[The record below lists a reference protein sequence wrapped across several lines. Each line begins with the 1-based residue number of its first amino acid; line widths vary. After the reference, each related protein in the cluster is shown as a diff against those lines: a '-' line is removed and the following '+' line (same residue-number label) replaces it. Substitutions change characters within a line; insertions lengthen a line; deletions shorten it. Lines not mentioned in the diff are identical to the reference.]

1 MIMRRGPK
9 VIALATVAVLMLAS
23 CADSGSS
30 PAPAVTTRQGS
41 PTTAGTPSGSGASTL
56 GRWTSTEFDGAF
68 VSIADDGTFT
78 GDDGC
83 NGLGGSW
90 KMADDGTSLELSEV
104 FQTLMGCEEG
114 TSWAAGPTTFSE
126 QSGKLVVT
134 GEGGTVL
141 DTLTR

>member
-1 MIMRRGPK
+1 MIVRRGHK
-9 VIALATVAVLMLAS
+9 VFALATVAVLMLAG

-30 PAPAVTTRQGS
+30 PASALTTSQGS
-41 PTTAGTPSGSGASTL
+41 PATAGTPSGSGVSTL

-68 VSIADDGTFT
+68 VSISDDGTFT

-83 NGLGGSW
+83 NALGGNW
-90 KMADDGTSLELSEV
+90 KMVDDGTALELSGV
-104 FQTLMGCEEG
+104 FQTLIGCEEG
-114 TSWAAGPTTFSE
+114 TSWPAGPTTFSE
-126 QSGKLVVT
+126 KSGELVVT